1 VKPDQTK
8 VLKGREEGETVTVI
22 SRNNGW
28 LTVDPENMS
37 RKNAYEKKVKGN
49 LHKTSHMSPT
59 WMHTNA
65 VRDEA
70 QLKYFKP

>member
-1 VKPDQTK
+1 M
-8 VLKGREEGETVTVI
+8 TVI

-28 LTVDPENMS
+28 LTVDPETMS

-70 QLKYFKP
+70 

>member
-1 VKPDQTK
+1 LVETKPEQTK
-8 VLKGREEGETVTVI
+8 NVVHGKDGETVTVI

-28 LTVDPENMS
+28 LTVDPETMS

-65 VRDEA
+65 
-70 QLKYFKP
+70 